1 MRLAVL
7 SDIHG
12 NLEAYTAV
20 LADVDQAGA
29 DKIALLGDI
38 VGYGPDPEA
47 CVELTR
53 ELGLPS
59 VMGNHELG
67 MSKRGELAWFN
78 PTARRSLEQCMDM
91 LSQSSME
98 WLAGLPTFLVMDGC
112 RLVHGAPPDSPR
124 TYYFELDRREILR
137 RMGLIDEPICLVGHS
152 HELAMAHLPASGGL
166 ERLKLRQ
173 GMNQLKKGDRYLI
186 NVGAVGQPRDGD
198 NRAKYVIVDHE
209 AGTLEVRR
217 VPYDV
222 QTTVDK
228 IHRLGLP
235 RFNADRLL

>member
-20 LADVDQAGA
+20 LADVETAGA
-29 DKIALLGDI
+29 DRIALLGDI

-53 ELGLPS
+53 ELGLAS
-59 VMGNHELG
+59 VVGNHELG
-67 MSKRGELAWFN
+67 LSKRGELAWFN
-78 PTARRSLEQCMDM
+78 PTARRSLEQSMDL
-91 LSQSSME
+91 LSPASLE
-98 WLAGLPTFLVMDGC
+98 WLAALPTFLVLDDC

-124 TYYFELDRREILR
+124 TYYFQLDRQEILR
-137 RMGLIDEPICLVGHS
+137 RMDLIDEPLCLVGHT
-152 HELAMAHLPASGGL
+152 HELALAHMPALGGL
-166 ERLKLRQ
+166 ERLKLGEGAR
-173 GMNQLKKGDRYLI
+173 QLKAGDRYLV

-198 NRAKYVIVDHE
+198 NRAKYVIVDQQ
-209 AGTLEVRR
+209 AGTLEVRC
-217 VPYDV
+217 VPYEV

-228 IHRLGLP
+228 IRRLGLP
-235 RFNADRLL
+235 EFNATRLL

>member
-29 DKIALLGDI
+29 DQIALLGDI

-53 ELGLPS
+53 ELGLSS

-67 MSKRGELAWFN
+67 MSKRSELAWFN
-78 PTARRSLEQCMDM
+78 PTARRSLEQNMGL
-91 LSQSSME
+91 LSQESLD
-98 WLAGLPTFLVMDGC
+98 WLAALPVFLVLGPC

-124 TYYFELDRREILR
+124 TYYFELNREEIIR
-137 RMGLIDEPICLVGHS
+137 RMGLIDEPLCLVGHS

-166 ERLKLRQ
+166 ERLTLCQ
-173 GMNQLKKGDRYLI
+173 GMYELKSGDRYLI

-209 AGTLEVRR
+209 AGSLEVRYVR
-217 VPYDV
+217 YDI

-228 IHRLGLP
+228 IRRLGLP
-235 RFNADRLL
+235 DFNANRLL

>member
-29 DKIALLGDI
+29 DRIALLGDI

-53 ELGLPS
+53 RLGLPS

-67 MSKRGELAWFN
+67 VSKRAELAWFN
-78 PTARRSLEQCMDM
+78 PSARRSLEQNMEM
-91 LSQSSME
+91 LSQASLD
-98 WLAGLPTFLVMDGC
+98 WLASLPVFLVLGSC

-124 TYYFELDRREILR
+124 TYYFELNREEILR
-137 RMGLIDEPICLVGHS
+137 RMGLIDEAFCLVGHT

-166 ERLKLRQ
+166 ERLTLSQ
-173 GMNQLKKGDRYLI
+173 GVRELKPGDRYLI

-198 NRAKYVIVDHE
+198 NRAKYVIVDHQ
-209 AGTLEVRR
+209 ASTLEVRY
-217 VPYDV
+217 VKYDV
-222 QTTVDK
+222 QATVDK
-228 IHRLGLP
+228 IRRLSLP
-235 RFNADRLL
+235 EFNAERLL

>member
-29 DKIALLGDI
+29 DQTALLGDI

-59 VMGNHELG
+59 VVGNHELG
-67 MSKRGELAWFN
+67 MTKRAALTWFN
-78 PTARRSLEQCMDM
+78 PTARRSLEQNMEM
-91 LSQSSME
+91 LSQDSLE
-98 WLAGLPTFLVMDGC
+98 WLAALPIFLILGDC

-124 TYYFELDRREILR
+124 TYYFELNREEILR
-137 RMGLIDEPICLVGHS
+137 RMGLIDEPVCLVGHS
-152 HELAMAHLPASGGL
+152 HELGMAHLPASGGL
-166 ERLKLRQ
+166 ERLTLGQ
-173 GMNQLKKGDRYLI
+173 GFSRLKPSDRYLI

-198 NRAKYVIVDHE
+198 NRAKYVIVDHQE
-209 AGTLEVRR
+209 GTLEVRY
-217 VPYDV
+217 VKYDI
-222 QTTVDK
+222 QATVDK
-228 IHRLGLP
+228 IRRLGLP
-235 RFNADRLL
+235 DFNADRLL